1 MKRENTM
8 TMLFHVHD
16 ALRYRRYL
24 RLASGASDTIRAR
37 INLHRGSAL
46 SNWSIV
52 FWKCDDCFFA
62 ITPWRVKQENH
73 VSCDTGT
80 ATIKL
85 IAPTLPCPYKEVTDI
100 KRRANAASKR

>member
-1 MKRENTM
+1 M
-8 TMLFHVHD
+8 TMLFHV
-16 ALRYRRYL
+16 RC
-24 RLASGASDTIRAR
+24 ASVSPIPAIDEWRFRHYQAR